1 MKPVKLRRIGG
12 SFGVTLPKSLLDE
25 LDLKE
30 GDELHVMRTRTGI
43 ELTQFDPTFGEALE
57 IAEEAMRRHPN
68 AMRSLADR

>member
-30 GDELHVMRTRTGI
+30 GDELHVLRTRNGI
-43 ELTQFDPTFGEALE
+43 ELTPFDPTFGEALE
-57 IAEEAMRRHPN
+57 IAEEAMRRNPN
-68 AMRSLADR
+68 AMRALAER